1 MPLGARQLLEAEFE
15 GQGTNVLLFAI
26 LQSICCL
33 GLLSI
38 ITLAW
43 SISLLSQIKRLE
55 LRVQKGRTK
64 ALAAAIISGIV
75 TLAWLIGIAWPLIGR

>member
-1 MPLGARQLLEAEFE
+1 MLEAEFE

-26 LQSICCL
+26 LQILFCG

-38 ITLAW
+38 IALAW
-43 SISLLSQIKRLE
+43 SISLLSQMKRFQ
-55 LRVQKGRTK
+55 LRTSRGRNK

-75 TLAWLIGIAWPLIGR
+75 TMAWLIGIAWPIVSR